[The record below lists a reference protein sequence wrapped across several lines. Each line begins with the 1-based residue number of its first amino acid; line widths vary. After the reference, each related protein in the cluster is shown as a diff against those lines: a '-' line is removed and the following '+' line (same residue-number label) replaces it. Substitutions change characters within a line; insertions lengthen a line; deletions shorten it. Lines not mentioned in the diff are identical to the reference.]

1 MNKLNRVLLML
12 IAMAAI
18 MLLAVGIDKGLQRH
32 ERKMWEIE
40 RESVYE
46 EARADIASMQANIQ
60 TLSEDPEAL
69 ISYIEENELNYTEKK
84 ENVEDISP
92 VPGTVDEEASL
103 EELDG
108 TETDGSV
115 SDNESYESD
124 SEGMASGDDQMESL
138 TSGNTVSSNSYSDS
152 LVSGN
157 SLSDN
162 LVSGNS
168 VSGNL
173 VSGNILPGGLVS
185 GNLILNG
192 EEKEIC
198 ASYENTMKINRQDKK
213 IIADSKVDFSA
224 CKITCLGDSIT
235 AASNLDTIEDYQ
247 AMSYP
252 SQLGKILGAE
262 EVVNLGIGG
271 SSIGRYWE
279 NAFVDRYQEIPED
292 TDVILVMGGTNDGFC
307 ASEKELGSLDAREKD
322 TFVGDL
328 DELLFGL
335 QKEYPDAQIVLIT
348 PLPNVLHD
356 LLRKSRDY
364 LLPQS
369 AFVKVMKQLGEEHEI
384 PVIDLYNANFLDT
397 HDAAVIHALMPDG
410 VHGNET
416 GYRML
421 AQHIAAQLILIEE
434 EKGVET
440 VGE

>member
-1 MNKLNRVLLML
+1 MNKLNRVMLML

-40 RESVYE
+40 REAVYE

-84 ENVEDISP
+84 EVF
-92 VPGTVDEEASL
+92 L
-103 EELDG
+103 EEPDR
-108 TETDGSV
+108 TEGDGSV
-115 SDNESYESD
+115 SDNEAYKGEA
-124 SEGMASGDDQMESL
+124 E
-138 TSGNTVSSNSYSDS
+138 N

-157 SLSDN
+157 SVPGN
-162 LVSGNS
+162 LVYGNFVSGNS
-168 VSGNL
+168 VSGNSESENSI
-173 VSGNILPGGLVS
+173 SGNSISGNLEWGSFLPGGLVS
-185 GNLILNG
+185 GNLLFPG
-192 EEKEIC
+192 EEREIC

-213 IIADSKVDFSA
+213 IIADSEVDFSD

-235 AASNLDTIEDYQ
+235 AASNLDTIENYQ
-247 AMSYP
+247 SMSYP
-252 SQLGKILGAE
+252 SQLGEILGAE

-307 ASEKELGSLDAREKD
+307 ASEKELGSLEKREKD
-322 TFVGDL
+322 TFTGDL

-335 QKEYPDAQIVLIT
+335 QKDYPDAQIVLIT

-369 AFVKVMKQLGEEHEI
+369 AFVRVMKQLGEEHGI
-384 PVIDLYNANFLDT
+384 PVIDLYNSNFLDT

-434 EKGVET
+434 EEGVEA

>member
-1 MNKLNRVLLML
+1 MNKLNRVMLML

-40 RESVYE
+40 REAVYE

-84 ENVEDISP
+84 EVF
-92 VPGTVDEEASL
+92 L
-103 EELDG
+103 EEPDRAEG
-108 TETDGSV
+108 NGSV
-115 SDNESYESD
+115 SDNEAYKGEA
-124 SEGMASGDDQMESL
+124 E
-138 TSGNTVSSNSYSDS
+138 N

-157 SLSDN
+157 SVPGN
-162 LVSGNS
+162 LVYGNFVSGNS
-168 VSGNL
+168 VSGNSESENSI
-173 VSGNILPGGLVS
+173 SGNSISGNLEWGSFLPGGLVS
-185 GNLILNG
+185 GNLLFPG
-192 EEKEIC
+192 EEREIC

-213 IIADSKVDFSA
+213 IIADSEVDFSD

-235 AASNLDTIEDYQ
+235 AASNLDTIENYQ
-247 AMSYP
+247 SMSYP
-252 SQLGKILGAE
+252 SQLGEILGAE

-307 ASEKELGSLDAREKD
+307 ASEKELGNLEKREKD
-322 TFVGDL
+322 TFTGDL

-335 QKEYPDAQIVLIT
+335 QKDYPDAQIVLIT

-369 AFVKVMKQLGEEHEI
+369 AFVRVMKQLGEEHGI
-384 PVIDLYNANFLDT
+384 PVIDLYNSNFLDT

-434 EKGVET
+434 EEGVEA

>member
-1 MNKLNRVLLML
+1 MLML

-40 RESVYE
+40 REAVYE

-84 ENVEDISP
+84 EVF
-92 VPGTVDEEASL
+92 L
-103 EELDG
+103 EEPDRAEG
-108 TETDGSV
+108 DGSV
-115 SDNESYESD
+115 SDNEAYKGEA
-124 SEGMASGDDQMESL
+124 E
-138 TSGNTVSSNSYSDS
+138 N

-157 SLSDN
+157 SVPGN
-162 LVSGNS
+162 LVYGNFVSGNS
-168 VSGNL
+168 VSGNSESENSI
-173 VSGNILPGGLVS
+173 SGNSISGNLEWGSFLPGGLVS
-185 GNLILNG
+185 GNLLFPG
-192 EEKEIC
+192 EEREIC

-213 IIADSKVDFSA
+213 ITADSEVDFSD

-235 AASNLDTIEDYQ
+235 AASNLDTIENYQ
-247 AMSYP
+247 SMSYP
-252 SQLGKILGAE
+252 SQLGEILGAE

-307 ASEKELGSLDAREKD
+307 ASEKELGSLEKREKD
-322 TFVGDL
+322 TFTGDL

-335 QKEYPDAQIVLIT
+335 QKDYPDAQIVLIT

-369 AFVKVMKQLGEEHEI
+369 AFVRVMKQLGEEHGI
-384 PVIDLYNANFLDT
+384 PVIDLYNSNFLDT

-434 EKGVET
+434 EEGVEA

>member
-1 MNKLNRVLLML
+1 MLML

-40 RESVYE
+40 REAVYE

-84 ENVEDISP
+84 EVF
-92 VPGTVDEEASL
+92 L
-103 EELDG
+103 EEPDRAEG
-108 TETDGSV
+108 DGSV
-115 SDNESYESD
+115 SDNEAYKGEA
-124 SEGMASGDDQMESL
+124 E
-138 TSGNTVSSNSYSDS
+138 
-152 LVSGN
+152 
-157 SLSDN
+157 N

-168 VSGNL
+168 VPGNL
-173 VSGNILPGGLVS
+173 VSGNLVSENSESENSISGNSISGNSISGNLEWGSFLPGGLVS
-185 GNLILNG
+185 GNLLFPG
-192 EEKEIC
+192 EEREIC

-213 IIADSKVDFSA
+213 IIADSEVDFSD

-235 AASNLDTIEDYQ
+235 AASNLDTIENYQ
-247 AMSYP
+247 SMSYP
-252 SQLGKILGAE
+252 SQLGEILGAE

-307 ASEKELGSLDAREKD
+307 ASEKELGSLEKREKD
-322 TFVGDL
+322 TFTGDL

-335 QKEYPDAQIVLIT
+335 QKDYPDAQIVLIT

-369 AFVKVMKQLGEEHEI
+369 AFVRVMKQLGEEHGI
-384 PVIDLYNANFLDT
+384 PVIDLYNSNFLDT

-434 EKGVET
+434 EEGVEA

>member
-1 MNKLNRVLLML
+1 MLML

-32 ERKMWEIE
+32 ERKMWEIK
-40 RESVYE
+40 REAVYE

-84 ENVEDISP
+84 EVF
-92 VPGTVDEEASL
+92 L
-103 EELDG
+103 EEPDRAEG
-108 TETDGSV
+108 DGSV
-115 SDNESYESD
+115 SDNEAYKGEA
-124 SEGMASGDDQMESL
+124 E
-138 TSGNTVSSNSYSDS
+138 
-152 LVSGN
+152 
-157 SLSDN
+157 N

-168 VSGNL
+168 VPGNLVYGNSISGNL
-173 VSGNILPGGLVS
+173 EWGSFLPDGLVS
-185 GNLILNG
+185 GNLLFPG
-192 EEKEIC
+192 EEREIC

-213 IIADSKVDFSA
+213 IIADSEVDFSD

-235 AASNLDTIEDYQ
+235 AASNLDTIENYQ
-247 AMSYP
+247 SMSYP
-252 SQLGKILGAE
+252 SQLGEILGAE

-307 ASEKELGSLDAREKD
+307 ASEKELGSLEKREKD
-322 TFVGDL
+322 TFTGDL

-335 QKEYPDAQIVLIT
+335 QKDYPDAQIVLIT

-369 AFVKVMKQLGEEHEI
+369 AFVRVMKQLGEEHGI
-384 PVIDLYNANFLDT
+384 PVIDLYNSNFLDT

-434 EKGVET
+434 EEGVEA

>member
-1 MNKLNRVLLML
+1 MNKLNRVMLML

-40 RESVYE
+40 REAVYE

-84 ENVEDISP
+84 EVF
-92 VPGTVDEEASL
+92 L
-103 EELDG
+103 EEPDRAEG
-108 TETDGSV
+108 DGSV
-115 SDNESYESD
+115 SDNEAYKGEA
-124 SEGMASGDDQMESL
+124 E
-138 TSGNTVSSNSYSDS
+138 N

-157 SLSDN
+157 SVPGN
-162 LVSGNS
+162 LVYGNFVSGNS
-168 VSGNL
+168 VSGNSESENSI
-173 VSGNILPGGLVS
+173 SGNSISGNLEWGSFLPGGLVS
-185 GNLILNG
+185 GNLLFPG
-192 EEKEIC
+192 EEREIC

-213 IIADSKVDFSA
+213 IIADSEVDFSD

-235 AASNLDTIEDYQ
+235 AASNLDTIENYQ
-247 AMSYP
+247 SMSYP
-252 SQLGKILGAE
+252 SQLGEILGVE

-307 ASEKELGSLDAREKD
+307 ASEKELGSLEKREKD
-322 TFVGDL
+322 TFTGDL

-335 QKEYPDAQIVLIT
+335 QKDYPDARIVLIT

-369 AFVKVMKQLGEEHEI
+369 AFVRVMKQLGEEHGI
-384 PVIDLYNANFLDT
+384 PVIDLYNSNFLDT

-434 EKGVET
+434 EEGVEA

>member
-1 MNKLNRVLLML
+1 MNKLNRVMLML

-32 ERKMWEIE
+32 ERKMWEIK
-40 RESVYE
+40 REAVYE

-60 TLSEDPEAL
+60 TLSENPEAL

-84 ENVEDISP
+84 EVFQ
-92 VPGTVDEEASL
+92 EEPDR
-103 EELDG
+103 EES
-108 TETDGSV
+108 DGSV
-115 SDNESYESD
+115 SDNEAYKE
-124 SEGMASGDDQMESL
+124 EAE
-138 TSGNTVSSNSYSDS
+138 NP
-152 LVSGN
+152 VSGN
-157 SLSDN
+157 SVPGN
-162 LVSGNS
+162 LVYGNFVSGNS
-168 VSGNL
+168 VSGNSESENSI
-173 VSGNILPGGLVS
+173 SGNSISGNLEWGSFLPGGLVS
-185 GNLILNG
+185 GNLLFPG
-192 EEKEIC
+192 EEREIC

-213 IIADSKVDFSA
+213 IIADSEVDFSD

-235 AASNLDTIEDYQ
+235 AASNLDTIENYQ
-247 AMSYP
+247 SMSYP
-252 SQLGKILGAE
+252 SQLGEILGAE

-307 ASEKELGSLDAREKD
+307 ASEKELGSLEKREKD
-322 TFVGDL
+322 TFTGDL

-335 QKEYPDAQIVLIT
+335 QKDYPDAQIVLIT

-369 AFVKVMKQLGEEHEI
+369 AFVRVMKQLGEEHGI
-384 PVIDLYNANFLDT
+384 PVIDLYNSNFLDT

-434 EKGVET
+434 EEGVEA

>member
-1 MNKLNRVLLML
+1 MNKLNRVMLML

-40 RESVYE
+40 REAVYE

-84 ENVEDISP
+84 EVF
-92 VPGTVDEEASL
+92 L
-103 EELDG
+103 EEPDRAEG
-108 TETDGSV
+108 DGSV
-115 SDNESYESD
+115 SDNEAYKGEA
-124 SEGMASGDDQMESL
+124 E
-138 TSGNTVSSNSYSDS
+138 
-152 LVSGN
+152 
-157 SLSDN
+157 N

-168 VSGNL
+168 VPGKL
-173 VSGNILPGGLVS
+173 VSGNFESENSISGNSISGSLEWGSFLPGGLVS
-185 GNLILNG
+185 GNLLFPG
-192 EEKEIC
+192 EEREIC

-213 IIADSKVDFSA
+213 IIADSEVDFSD

-235 AASNLDTIEDYQ
+235 AASNLDTIENYQ
-247 AMSYP
+247 SMSYP
-252 SQLGKILGAE
+252 SQLGEILDAE

-307 ASEKELGSLDAREKD
+307 ASEKELGSLEKREKD
-322 TFVGDL
+322 TFTGDL

-335 QKEYPDAQIVLIT
+335 QKDYPDAQIVLIT

-369 AFVKVMKQLGEEHEI
+369 AFVRVMKQLGEEHGI
-384 PVIDLYNANFLDT
+384 PVIDLYNSNFLDT

-434 EKGVET
+434 EEGVEA

>member
-1 MNKLNRVLLML
+1 MNKLNRVMLML

-40 RESVYE
+40 REAVYE

-84 ENVEDISP
+84 EVF
-92 VPGTVDEEASL
+92 L
-103 EELDG
+103 EEPDRAEG
-108 TETDGSV
+108 DGSV
-115 SDNESYESD
+115 SDNEAYKGEAENLISGNSVPGKLVSGNSISGNYESEN
-124 SEGMASGDDQMESL
+124 SI
-138 TSGNTVSSNSYSDS
+138 SGNSISGNSISGSLEWGSFLPGS

-157 SLSDN
+157 L
-162 LVSGNS
+162 LF
-168 VSGNL
+168 
-173 VSGNILPGGLVS
+173 P
-185 GNLILNG
+185 G
-192 EEKEIC
+192 EEREIC

-213 IIADSKVDFSA
+213 IIADSEVDFSD

-235 AASNLDTIEDYQ
+235 AASNLDTIENYQ
-247 AMSYP
+247 SMSYP
-252 SQLGKILGAE
+252 SQLGEILDAE

-307 ASEKELGSLDAREKD
+307 ASEKELGSLEKREKD
-322 TFVGDL
+322 TFTGDL

-335 QKEYPDAQIVLIT
+335 QKDYPDAQIVLIT

-369 AFVKVMKQLGEEHEI
+369 AFVRVMKQLGEEHGI
-384 PVIDLYNANFLDT
+384 PVIDLYNSNFLDT

-434 EKGVET
+434 EEGVEA

>member
-1 MNKLNRVLLML
+1 MLML

-40 RESVYE
+40 REAVYE

-84 ENVEDISP
+84 EVF
-92 VPGTVDEEASL
+92 L
-103 EELDG
+103 EEPDRAEG
-108 TETDGSV
+108 DGSV
-115 SDNESYESD
+115 SDNEAYKGEA
-124 SEGMASGDDQMESL
+124 E
-138 TSGNTVSSNSYSDS
+138 N

-157 SLSDN
+157 SVPGN
-162 LVSGNS
+162 LVYGNFVSGNS
-168 VSGNL
+168 VSGNSESENSI
-173 VSGNILPGGLVS
+173 SGNSISGNLEWGSFLPGGLVS
-185 GNLILNG
+185 GNLLFP
-192 EEKEIC
+192 EEEREIC

-213 IIADSKVDFSA
+213 IIADSEVDFSD

-235 AASNLDTIEDYQ
+235 AASNLDTIENYQ
-247 AMSYP
+247 SMSYP
-252 SQLGKILGAE
+252 SQLGEILGAE

-307 ASEKELGSLDAREKD
+307 ASEKELGSLEKREKD
-322 TFVGDL
+322 TFTGDL

-335 QKEYPDAQIVLIT
+335 QKDYPDAQIVLIT

-369 AFVKVMKQLGEEHEI
+369 AFVRVMKQLGEEHGI
-384 PVIDLYNANFLDT
+384 PVIDLYNSNFLDT

-434 EKGVET
+434 EEGVEA

>member
-1 MNKLNRVLLML
+1 MNKLNRVILML

-40 RESVYE
+40 REAVYE

-84 ENVEDISP
+84 EVFQ
-92 VPGTVDEEASL
+92 EEPDRA
-103 EELDG
+103 EG
-108 TETDGSV
+108 DGSV
-115 SDNESYESD
+115 SDNEAYKGEA
-124 SEGMASGDDQMESL
+124 E
-138 TSGNTVSSNSYSDS
+138 N

-157 SLSDN
+157 SVPGN
-162 LVSGNS
+162 LVSGNFVSGNS
-168 VSGNL
+168 VSGNSESENSI
-173 VSGNILPGGLVS
+173 SGNSISGNLEWGSFLPGGLVS
-185 GNLILNG
+185 GNLLFPG
-192 EEKEIC
+192 EEREIC

-213 IIADSKVDFSA
+213 IIADSEVDFSD

-235 AASNLDTIEDYQ
+235 AASNLDTIENYQ
-247 AMSYP
+247 SMSYP
-252 SQLGKILGAE
+252 SQLGEILGAE

-307 ASEKELGSLDAREKD
+307 ASEKELGSLEKREKD
-322 TFVGDL
+322 TFTGDL

-335 QKEYPDAQIVLIT
+335 QKDYPDAQIVLIT

-369 AFVKVMKQLGEEHEI
+369 AFVRVMKQLGEEHGI
-384 PVIDLYNANFLDT
+384 PVIDLYNSNFLDT

-434 EKGVET
+434 EEGVEA

>member
-1 MNKLNRVLLML
+1 MNKLNRVMLML

-40 RESVYE
+40 REAVYE

-84 ENVEDISP
+84 EVF
-92 VPGTVDEEASL
+92 L
-103 EELDG
+103 EEPDRAEG
-108 TETDGSV
+108 DGSV
-115 SDNESYESD
+115 SDNEAYKGEA
-124 SEGMASGDDQMESL
+124 E
-138 TSGNTVSSNSYSDS
+138 N

-157 SLSDN
+157 SVPGN
-162 LVSGNS
+162 LVYGNFVSGNS
-168 VSGNL
+168 VSGNSESENSI
-173 VSGNILPGGLVS
+173 SGNSISGNLEWGSFLPGGLVS
-185 GNLILNG
+185 GNLLFPG
-192 EEKEIC
+192 EEREIC

-213 IIADSKVDFSA
+213 IIADSEVDFSD

-235 AASNLDTIEDYQ
+235 AASNLDTIENYQ
-247 AMSYP
+247 SMSYP
-252 SQLGKILGAE
+252 SQLGEILGAE

-307 ASEKELGSLDAREKD
+307 ASEKELGSLEKREKD
-322 TFVGDL
+322 TFTGDL

-335 QKEYPDAQIVLIT
+335 QKDYPDAQIVLIT

-369 AFVKVMKQLGEEHEI
+369 AFVRVMKQLGEEHGI
-384 PVIDLYNANFLDT
+384 PVIDLYNSNFLDT

-434 EKGVET
+434 EKGVEA

>member
-1 MNKLNRVLLML
+1 MNKLNRVMLML

-40 RESVYE
+40 REAVYE

-84 ENVEDISP
+84 EVF
-92 VPGTVDEEASL
+92 L
-103 EELDG
+103 EEPDRAEG
-108 TETDGSV
+108 DGSV
-115 SDNESYESD
+115 SDNGAYKGEAE
-124 SEGMASGDDQMESL
+124 
-138 TSGNTVSSNSYSDS
+138 N

-157 SLSDN
+157 SVPGN
-162 LVSGNS
+162 LVYGNFVSGNS
-168 VSGNL
+168 VSGNSESENSI
-173 VSGNILPGGLVS
+173 SGNSISGNLEWGSFLPGGLVS
-185 GNLILNG
+185 GNLLFP
-192 EEKEIC
+192 EEEREIC

-213 IIADSKVDFSA
+213 IIADSEVDFSD

-235 AASNLDTIEDYQ
+235 AASNLDTIENYQ
-247 AMSYP
+247 SMSYP
-252 SQLGKILGAE
+252 FQLGEILGAE

-307 ASEKELGSLDAREKD
+307 ASEKELGSLEKREKD
-322 TFVGDL
+322 TFTGDL

-335 QKEYPDAQIVLIT
+335 QKDYPDAQIVLIT

-369 AFVKVMKQLGEEHEI
+369 AFVRVMKQLGEEHGI
-384 PVIDLYNANFLDT
+384 PVIDLYNSNFLDT

-434 EKGVET
+434 EEGVEA

>member
-1 MNKLNRVLLML
+1 MNKLNRVMLML

-32 ERKMWEIE
+32 ERKMWEIK
-40 RESVYE
+40 REAVYE

-84 ENVEDISP
+84 EVF
-92 VPGTVDEEASL
+92 L
-103 EELDG
+103 EEPDRAEG
-108 TETDGSV
+108 DGSV
-115 SDNESYESD
+115 SDNEAYKGEA
-124 SEGMASGDDQMESL
+124 E
-138 TSGNTVSSNSYSDS
+138 N

-157 SLSDN
+157 SVPGN
-162 LVSGNS
+162 LVYGNFVSGNS
-168 VSGNL
+168 VSGNSESEDSI
-173 VSGNILPGGLVS
+173 SGNSISGNLEWGSFLPGGLVS
-185 GNLILNG
+185 GNLLFPG
-192 EEKEIC
+192 EEREIC

-213 IIADSKVDFSA
+213 IIADSEVDFSD

-235 AASNLDTIEDYQ
+235 AASNLDTIENYQ
-247 AMSYP
+247 SMSYP
-252 SQLGKILGAE
+252 SQLGEILGAE

-307 ASEKELGSLDAREKD
+307 ASEKELGSLEKREKD
-322 TFVGDL
+322 TFTGDL

-335 QKEYPDAQIVLIT
+335 QKDYPDAPIVLIT

-369 AFVKVMKQLGEEHEI
+369 AFVRVMKQLGEEHGI
-384 PVIDLYNANFLDT
+384 PVIDLYNSNFLDT

-434 EKGVET
+434 EEGVEA

>member
-1 MNKLNRVLLML
+1 MNKLNRVMLML

-40 RESVYE
+40 REAVYE

-84 ENVEDISP
+84 EVF
-92 VPGTVDEEASL
+92 L
-103 EELDG
+103 EEPDRAEG
-108 TETDGSV
+108 DGSV
-115 SDNESYESD
+115 SDNEAYKGEA
-124 SEGMASGDDQMESL
+124 E
-138 TSGNTVSSNSYSDS
+138 N

-157 SLSDN
+157 SVPGN
-162 LVSGNS
+162 LVYGNFVSGNS
-168 VSGNL
+168 VSGNSESENSI
-173 VSGNILPGGLVS
+173 SGNSISGNLEWGSFLPGSLVS
-185 GNLILNG
+185 GNLLFPG
-192 EEKEIC
+192 EEREIC
-198 ASYENTMKINRQDKK
+198 ASYENTMKINRQDRK
-213 IIADSKVDFSA
+213 IIADSEVDFSD

-235 AASNLDTIEDYQ
+235 AASNLDTIENYQ
-247 AMSYP
+247 SMSYP
-252 SQLGKILGAE
+252 SQLGEILGAE

-307 ASEKELGSLDAREKD
+307 ASEKELGSLEKREKD
-322 TFVGDL
+322 TFTGDL

-335 QKEYPDAQIVLIT
+335 QKDYPDAQIVLIT

-369 AFVKVMKQLGEEHEI
+369 AFVRVMKQLGEEHGI
-384 PVIDLYNANFLDT
+384 PVIDLYNSNFLDT

-434 EKGVET
+434 EEGVEA

>member
-1 MNKLNRVLLML
+1 MNKLNRVMLML

-32 ERKMWEIE
+32 ERKMWEIK
-40 RESVYE
+40 REAVYE

-84 ENVEDISP
+84 EVF
-92 VPGTVDEEASL
+92 L
-103 EELDG
+103 EEPDRAEG
-108 TETDGSV
+108 DGSV
-115 SDNESYESD
+115 SDNEAYKGEA
-124 SEGMASGDDQMESL
+124 E
-138 TSGNTVSSNSYSDS
+138 N

-157 SLSDN
+157 SVPGN
-162 LVSGNS
+162 LVYGNFVSGNS
-168 VSGNL
+168 VSGNSESENSI
-173 VSGNILPGGLVS
+173 SGNSISGNLEWGSFLPGGLVS
-185 GNLILNG
+185 GNLLFPG
-192 EEKEIC
+192 EEREIC

-213 IIADSKVDFSA
+213 IIADSEVDFSD

-235 AASNLDTIEDYQ
+235 AASNLDTIENYQ
-247 AMSYP
+247 SMSYP
-252 SQLGKILGAE
+252 SQLGEILGAE

-307 ASEKELGSLDAREKD
+307 ASEKELGSLEKREKD
-322 TFVGDL
+322 TFTGDL

-335 QKEYPDAQIVLIT
+335 QKDYPDAQVVLIT

-369 AFVKVMKQLGEEHEI
+369 AFVRVMKQLGEDHGI
-384 PVIDLYNANFLDT
+384 PVIDLYNSNFLDT

-434 EKGVET
+434 EEGVEA

>member
-1 MNKLNRVLLML
+1 MLML

-40 RESVYE
+40 REAVYE

-60 TLSEDPEAL
+60 TLSENPEAL

-84 ENVEDISP
+84 EVFQ
-92 VPGTVDEEASL
+92 EEPDR
-103 EELDG
+103 EES
-108 TETDGSV
+108 DGSV
-115 SDNESYESD
+115 SDNEAYKE
-124 SEGMASGDDQMESL
+124 EAE
-138 TSGNTVSSNSYSDS
+138 NP
-152 LVSGN
+152 VSGN
-157 SLSDN
+157 SVPGN
-162 LVSGNS
+162 LVYGNFVSGNS
-168 VSGNL
+168 VSGNSESENSI
-173 VSGNILPGGLVS
+173 SGNSISGNLEWGSFLPGGLVS
-185 GNLILNG
+185 GNLLFPG
-192 EEKEIC
+192 EEREIC

-213 IIADSKVDFSA
+213 IIADSEVDFSD

-235 AASNLDTIEDYQ
+235 AASNLDTIENYQ
-247 AMSYP
+247 SMSYP
-252 SQLGKILGAE
+252 SQLGEVLGAE

-307 ASEKELGSLDAREKD
+307 ASEKELGSLEKREKD
-322 TFVGDL
+322 TFTGDL

-335 QKEYPDAQIVLIT
+335 QKDYPDAQIVLIT

-369 AFVKVMKQLGEEHEI
+369 AFVRVMKQLGEEHGM
-384 PVIDLYNANFLDT
+384 PVIDLYNSNFLDT

-434 EKGVET
+434 EKGVEA

>member
-84 ENVEDISP
+84 ENVEDIST
-92 VPGTVDEEASL
+92 VPGTVDEEAIL

-138 TSGNTVSSNSYSDS
+138 TSGNTVSGNSYSDS

-173 VSGNILPGGLVS
+173 VSGNILPGGLIS

-335 QKEYPDAQIVLIT
+335 QKDYPDAQIVLIT

>member
-1 MNKLNRVLLML
+1 MNKLNRVMLML

-32 ERKMWEIE
+32 ERKMWEIK
-40 RESVYE
+40 REAVYE

-84 ENVEDISP
+84 EVF
-92 VPGTVDEEASL
+92 L
-103 EELDG
+103 EEPDRAEG
-108 TETDGSV
+108 DGSV
-115 SDNESYESD
+115 SDNEAYKGE
-124 SEGMASGDDQMESL
+124 A
-138 TSGNTVSSNSYSDS
+138 GN

-157 SLSDN
+157 SVPGN
-162 LVSGNS
+162 LVYGNFVSGNS
-168 VSGNL
+168 VSGNS
-173 VSGNILPGGLVS
+173 VSGNSESEDSISGNSISGNLEWGSFLPGGLVS
-185 GNLILNG
+185 GNLLFLG
-192 EEKEIC
+192 EEREIC

-213 IIADSKVDFSA
+213 IIADSEVDFSD

-235 AASNLDTIEDYQ
+235 AASNLDTIENYQ
-247 AMSYP
+247 SMSYP
-252 SQLGKILGAE
+252 SQLGEILGAE

-307 ASEKELGSLDAREKD
+307 ASEKELGSLEKREKD
-322 TFVGDL
+322 TFTGDL

-335 QKEYPDAQIVLIT
+335 QKDYPDAQIVLIT

-369 AFVKVMKQLGEEHEI
+369 AFVRVMKQLGEEHGI
-384 PVIDLYNANFLDT
+384 PVIDLYNSNFLDT

-434 EKGVET
+434 EKGVEA

>member
-1 MNKLNRVLLML
+1 MNKLNRVMLML

-40 RESVYE
+40 REAVYE

-84 ENVEDISP
+84 EVF
-92 VPGTVDEEASL
+92 L
-103 EELDG
+103 EEPDRAEG
-108 TETDGSV
+108 DGSV
-115 SDNESYESD
+115 SDNEAYKGEA
-124 SEGMASGDDQMESL
+124 E
-138 TSGNTVSSNSYSDS
+138 N

-157 SLSDN
+157 SVPGN
-162 LVSGNS
+162 LVYGNFVSGNS
-168 VSGNL
+168 VSGNSESENSI
-173 VSGNILPGGLVS
+173 SGNSISGNLEWGSFLSGGLVS
-185 GNLILNG
+185 GNLLFPG
-192 EEKEIC
+192 EEREIC

-213 IIADSKVDFSA
+213 IIADGEVDFSD

-235 AASNLDTIEDYQ
+235 AASNLDTIENYQ
-247 AMSYP
+247 SMSYP
-252 SQLGKILGAE
+252 SQLGEILGAE

-307 ASEKELGSLDAREKD
+307 ASEKELGSLEKREKD
-322 TFVGDL
+322 TFTGDL

-335 QKEYPDAQIVLIT
+335 QKDYPDAQIVLIT

-369 AFVKVMKQLGEEHEI
+369 AFVRVMKQLGEEHGI
-384 PVIDLYNANFLDT
+384 PVIDLYNSNFLDT

-434 EKGVET
+434 EEGVEA

>member
-1 MNKLNRVLLML
+1 MNKLNRVMLML

-40 RESVYE
+40 REAVYE

-84 ENVEDISP
+84 EVF
-92 VPGTVDEEASL
+92 L
-103 EELDG
+103 EEPDRAEG
-108 TETDGSV
+108 DGSV
-115 SDNESYESD
+115 SDNEAYKGEA
-124 SEGMASGDDQMESL
+124 E
-138 TSGNTVSSNSYSDS
+138 N

-157 SLSDN
+157 SVPGN
-162 LVSGNS
+162 LVYGNFVSGNS
-168 VSGNL
+168 VSGNSESENSI
-173 VSGNILPGGLVS
+173 SGNSISGNLEWGSFLPGGLVS
-185 GNLILNG
+185 GNLLFPG
-192 EEKEIC
+192 EEREIC

-213 IIADSKVDFSA
+213 IIADGEVDFSD

-235 AASNLDTIEDYQ
+235 AASNLDTIENYQ
-247 AMSYP
+247 SMSYP
-252 SQLGKILGAE
+252 SQLGEILGAE

-307 ASEKELGSLDAREKD
+307 ASEKELGSLEKREKD
-322 TFVGDL
+322 TFTGDL

-335 QKEYPDAQIVLIT
+335 QKDYPDAQIVLIT

-369 AFVKVMKQLGEEHEI
+369 AFVRVMKQLGEEHGI
-384 PVIDLYNANFLDT
+384 PVIDLYNSNFLDT

-416 GYRML
+416 GYCML

-434 EKGVET
+434 EEGVEA

>member
-1 MNKLNRVLLML
+1 MNKLNRVMLML

-32 ERKMWEIE
+32 ERKMWEIK
-40 RESVYE
+40 REAVYE

-84 ENVEDISP
+84 EVF
-92 VPGTVDEEASL
+92 L
-103 EELDG
+103 EEPDRAEG
-108 TETDGSV
+108 DGSV
-115 SDNESYESD
+115 SDNEAYKGEA
-124 SEGMASGDDQMESL
+124 ENL
-138 TSGNTVSSNSYSDS
+138 I
-152 LVSGN
+152 SGN
-157 SLSDN
+157 SVPGN
-162 LVSGNS
+162 LVYGNFVSGNS
-168 VSGNL
+168 VSGNSESENSI
-173 VSGNILPGGLVS
+173 SGNSISGNLEWGSFLPGGLVS
-185 GNLILNG
+185 GNLLFPG
-192 EEKEIC
+192 EEREIC

-213 IIADSKVDFSA
+213 IIADSEVDFSD

-235 AASNLDTIEDYQ
+235 AASNLDTIENYQ
-247 AMSYP
+247 SMSYP
-252 SQLGKILGAE
+252 SQLGEILGAE

-307 ASEKELGSLDAREKD
+307 ASEKELGSLEKREKD
-322 TFVGDL
+322 TFTGDL

-335 QKEYPDAQIVLIT
+335 QKDYPDAQIVLIT

-369 AFVKVMKQLGEEHEI
+369 AFVRVMKQLGEEHGI
-384 PVIDLYNANFLDT
+384 PVIDLYNSNFLDT

-434 EKGVET
+434 EEGVEA

>member
-1 MNKLNRVLLML
+1 MNKLNRVMLML

-40 RESVYE
+40 REAVYE

-84 ENVEDISP
+84 EVF
-92 VPGTVDEEASL
+92 L
-103 EELDG
+103 EEPDRAEG
-108 TETDGSV
+108 NGSV
-115 SDNESYESD
+115 SDNEAYKGEA
-124 SEGMASGDDQMESL
+124 E
-138 TSGNTVSSNSYSDS
+138 
-152 LVSGN
+152 
-157 SLSDN
+157 N

-168 VSGNL
+168 VPGNLVYGNFVSGNFVSGNSESENSISGNSISGNL
-173 VSGNILPGGLVS
+173 EWGSFLPGGLVS
-185 GNLILNG
+185 GNLLFPG
-192 EEKEIC
+192 EEREIC
-198 ASYENTMKINRQDKK
+198 ASYENTMKINRQDRK
-213 IIADSKVDFSA
+213 IIADGEVDFSD

-235 AASNLDTIEDYQ
+235 AASNLDTIENYQ
-247 AMSYP
+247 SMSYP
-252 SQLGKILGAE
+252 SKLGEILGAE

-307 ASEKELGSLDAREKD
+307 ASEKELGSLEKREKD
-322 TFVGDL
+322 TFTGDL

-335 QKEYPDAQIVLIT
+335 QKDYPDAQIVLIT

-369 AFVKVMKQLGEEHEI
+369 AFVRVMKQLGEEHGI
-384 PVIDLYNANFLDT
+384 PVIDLYNSNFLDT

-434 EKGVET
+434 EEGVEA

>member
-1 MNKLNRVLLML
+1 MLML

-18 MLLAVGIDKGLQRH
+18 MLLAVGIDKGLQWH

-40 RESVYE
+40 REAVYE

-84 ENVEDISP
+84 EVF
-92 VPGTVDEEASL
+92 L
-103 EELDG
+103 EEPDRAEG
-108 TETDGSV
+108 DGSV
-115 SDNESYESD
+115 SDNEAYKGEA
-124 SEGMASGDDQMESL
+124 E
-138 TSGNTVSSNSYSDS
+138 N

-157 SLSDN
+157 SVPGN
-162 LVSGNS
+162 LVYGNFVSGNS
-168 VSGNL
+168 VSGNSESENSI
-173 VSGNILPGGLVS
+173 SGNSISGNLEWGSFLPGGLVS
-185 GNLILNG
+185 GNLLFPG
-192 EEKEIC
+192 EEREIC

-213 IIADSKVDFSA
+213 IIADGEVDFSD

-235 AASNLDTIEDYQ
+235 AASNLDTIENYQ
-247 AMSYP
+247 SMSYP
-252 SQLGKILGAE
+252 SQLGEILGAE

-307 ASEKELGSLDAREKD
+307 ASEKELGSLEKREKD
-322 TFVGDL
+322 TFTGDL

-335 QKEYPDAQIVLIT
+335 QKDYPDAQIVLIT

-369 AFVKVMKQLGEEHEI
+369 AFVRVMKQLGEEHGI
-384 PVIDLYNANFLDT
+384 PVIDLYNSNFLDT

-434 EKGVET
+434 EEGVEA

>member
-1 MNKLNRVLLML
+1 MNKLNRVMLML

-40 RESVYE
+40 REAVYE

-84 ENVEDISP
+84 EVF
-92 VPGTVDEEASL
+92 L
-103 EELDG
+103 EEPDRAEG
-108 TETDGSV
+108 DGSV
-115 SDNESYESD
+115 SDNEAYKE
-124 SEGMASGDDQMESL
+124 EAE
-138 TSGNTVSSNSYSDS
+138 N

-157 SLSDN
+157 SVPGN
-162 LVSGNS
+162 LVYGNFVSGNS
-168 VSGNL
+168 VSGNF
-173 VSGNILPGGLVS
+173 VSENSISGNSISGNLEWGSFLPGGLVS
-185 GNLILNG
+185 GNLLFPG
-192 EEKEIC
+192 EEREIC

-213 IIADSKVDFSA
+213 IIADSEVDFSD

-235 AASNLDTIEDYQ
+235 AASNLDTIENYQ
-247 AMSYP
+247 SMSYP
-252 SQLGKILGAE
+252 SQLGEILGAE

-307 ASEKELGSLDAREKD
+307 ASEKELGSLEKREKD
-322 TFVGDL
+322 TFTGDL

-335 QKEYPDAQIVLIT
+335 QKDYPDAQIVLIT

-369 AFVKVMKQLGEEHEI
+369 AFVRVMKQLGEEHGI
-384 PVIDLYNANFLDT
+384 PVIDLYNSNFLDT

-434 EKGVET
+434 EEGVEA

>member
-1 MNKLNRVLLML
+1 MLML

-40 RESVYE
+40 REAVYE

-84 ENVEDISP
+84 EVF
-92 VPGTVDEEASL
+92 L
-103 EELDG
+103 EEPDRAEG
-108 TETDGSV
+108 DGSV
-115 SDNESYESD
+115 SDNEAYKGEA
-124 SEGMASGDDQMESL
+124 E
-138 TSGNTVSSNSYSDS
+138 N

-157 SLSDN
+157 SVPGN
-162 LVSGNS
+162 LVYGNFVSGNS
-168 VSGNL
+168 VSGNSESENSI
-173 VSGNILPGGLVS
+173 SGNSISGNLEWGSFLPGGLVS
-185 GNLILNG
+185 GNLLFPG
-192 EEKEIC
+192 EEREIC

-213 IIADSKVDFSA
+213 IIADSEVDFSD

-235 AASNLDTIEDYQ
+235 AASNLDTIENYQ
-247 AMSYP
+247 SMSYP
-252 SQLGKILGAE
+252 SQLGEILGAE

-307 ASEKELGSLDAREKD
+307 ASEKELGSLEKREKD
-322 TFVGDL
+322 TFTGDL

-335 QKEYPDAQIVLIT
+335 QKDYPDAQIVLIT

-369 AFVKVMKQLGEEHEI
+369 AFVRVMKQLGEENGI
-384 PVIDLYNANFLDT
+384 PVIDLYNSNFLDT

-434 EKGVET
+434 EEGVEA

>member
-1 MNKLNRVLLML
+1 MLML

-40 RESVYE
+40 REAVYE

-84 ENVEDISP
+84 EVF
-92 VPGTVDEEASL
+92 L
-103 EELDG
+103 EETDRAEG
-108 TETDGSV
+108 DGSV
-115 SDNESYESD
+115 SDNEAYKE
-124 SEGMASGDDQMESL
+124 EAE
-138 TSGNTVSSNSYSDS
+138 NP
-152 LVSGN
+152 VSGN
-157 SLSDN
+157 SVPGN

-168 VSGNL
+168 VSGNSESENSI
-173 VSGNILPGGLVS
+173 SGNSISGNSISGNLVWGNFLPGGLVS
-185 GNLILNG
+185 GNLLFPG
-192 EEKEIC
+192 EEREIC
-198 ASYENTMKINRQDKK
+198 ASYENTMKINRQDRK
-213 IIADSKVDFSA
+213 IIADSEVDFSD

-235 AASNLDTIEDYQ
+235 AASNLDTIENYQ
-247 AMSYP
+247 SMSYP
-252 SQLGKILGAE
+252 SQLGEILGAE

-279 NAFVDRYQEIPED
+279 NAFVDRYQKIPED

-307 ASEKELGSLDAREKD
+307 ASEKELGSLEKREKD
-322 TFVGDL
+322 TFTGDL

-335 QKEYPDAQIVLIT
+335 QKDYPDAQIVLIT

-369 AFVKVMKQLGEEHEI
+369 AFVRVMKQLGEEHGI
-384 PVIDLYNANFLDT
+384 PVIDLYNSNFLDT

-434 EKGVET
+434 EEGVEA

>member
-1 MNKLNRVLLML
+1 MNKLNRVMLML

-40 RESVYE
+40 REAVYE

-84 ENVEDISP
+84 EVF
-92 VPGTVDEEASL
+92 L
-103 EELDG
+103 EEPDRAEG
-108 TETDGSV
+108 DGSV
-115 SDNESYESD
+115 SDNEAYKE
-124 SEGMASGDDQMESL
+124 EAE
-138 TSGNTVSSNSYSDS
+138 N

-157 SLSDN
+157 SVPGN
-162 LVSGNS
+162 LVYGNFVSGNS
-168 VSGNL
+168 VSGNSESENSI
-173 VSGNILPGGLVS
+173 SGNSISGNLEWGSFLPGGLVS
-185 GNLILNG
+185 GNLLFSG
-192 EEKEIC
+192 EEREIC

-213 IIADSKVDFSA
+213 IIADSEVDFSD

-235 AASNLDTIEDYQ
+235 AASNLDTIENYQ
-247 AMSYP
+247 SMSYP
-252 SQLGKILGAE
+252 SQLEEILGAE

-292 TDVILVMGGTNDGFC
+292 TDVILVMEGTNDGFC
-307 ASEKELGSLDAREKD
+307 ASEKELGSLEKREKD
-322 TFVGDL
+322 TFTGDL
-328 DELLFGL
+328 DELLFGM
-335 QKEYPDAQIVLIT
+335 QKDYPDAQIVLIT

-369 AFVKVMKQLGEEHEI
+369 AFVRVMKQLGEEHGI
-384 PVIDLYNANFLDT
+384 PVIDLYNSNFLDT

-434 EKGVET
+434 EEGVEA

>member
-1 MNKLNRVLLML
+1 MNKLNRVMLML

-32 ERKMWEIE
+32 ERKMWEIK
-40 RESVYE
+40 REAVYE

-84 ENVEDISP
+84 EVF
-92 VPGTVDEEASL
+92 L
-103 EELDG
+103 EEPDRAEG
-108 TETDGSV
+108 DGSV
-115 SDNESYESD
+115 SDNEAYKGEA
-124 SEGMASGDDQMESL
+124 E
-138 TSGNTVSSNSYSDS
+138 N

-157 SLSDN
+157 SVPGN
-162 LVSGNS
+162 LVSGNFVSGNS
-168 VSGNL
+168 VSGNSESENSI
-173 VSGNILPGGLVS
+173 SGNSISGNLEWGSFLPGGLVS
-185 GNLILNG
+185 GNLLFPG
-192 EEKEIC
+192 EEREIC

-213 IIADSKVDFSA
+213 IIADSEVDFSD

-235 AASNLDTIEDYQ
+235 AASNLDTIENYQ
-247 AMSYP
+247 SMSYP
-252 SQLGKILGAE
+252 SQLGEILGAE

-307 ASEKELGSLDAREKD
+307 ASEKELGSLEKREKD
-322 TFVGDL
+322 TFTGDL

-335 QKEYPDAQIVLIT
+335 QKDYPDAQIVLIT

-369 AFVKVMKQLGEEHEI
+369 AFVRVMKQLGEEHGI
-384 PVIDLYNANFLDT
+384 PVIDLYNSNFLDT

-434 EKGVET
+434 EEGVEA

>member
-1 MNKLNRVLLML
+1 MNKLNRVMLML

-18 MLLAVGIDKGLQRH
+18 MLLAVGIDKGLQRY
-32 ERKMWEIE
+32 ERKMWEIK
-40 RESVYE
+40 REAVYE

-84 ENVEDISP
+84 EVF
-92 VPGTVDEEASL
+92 L
-103 EELDG
+103 EEPDRAEG
-108 TETDGSV
+108 DGSV
-115 SDNESYESD
+115 SDNEAYKGEA
-124 SEGMASGDDQMESL
+124 E
-138 TSGNTVSSNSYSDS
+138 N

-157 SLSDN
+157 SVPGN
-162 LVSGNS
+162 LVYGNFVSGNS
-168 VSGNL
+168 VSGNSESENSI
-173 VSGNILPGGLVS
+173 SGNSISGNLEWGSFLPGGLVS
-185 GNLILNG
+185 GNLLFPG
-192 EEKEIC
+192 EEREIC

-213 IIADSKVDFSA
+213 IIADSEVDFSD

-235 AASNLDTIEDYQ
+235 AASNLDTIENYQ
-247 AMSYP
+247 SMSYP
-252 SQLGKILGAE
+252 SRLGEILGAE

-307 ASEKELGSLDAREKD
+307 ASEKELGSLEKREKD
-322 TFVGDL
+322 TFTGDL

-335 QKEYPDAQIVLIT
+335 QKDYPDAQIVLIT

-369 AFVKVMKQLGEEHEI
+369 AFVRVMKQLGEEHGI
-384 PVIDLYNANFLDT
+384 PVIDLYNSNFLDT

-434 EKGVET
+434 EEGVEA

>member
-1 MNKLNRVLLML
+1 MNKLNRVMLML

-32 ERKMWEIE
+32 ERKMWEIK
-40 RESVYE
+40 REAVYE

-84 ENVEDISP
+84 EVF
-92 VPGTVDEEASL
+92 L
-103 EELDG
+103 EETDRAEG
-108 TETDGSV
+108 DGSV
-115 SDNESYESD
+115 SDNEAYKGEA
-124 SEGMASGDDQMESL
+124 E
-138 TSGNTVSSNSYSDS
+138 N

-157 SLSDN
+157 SVPGN
-162 LVSGNS
+162 LVYGNFVSGNS
-168 VSGNL
+168 VSGNSESENSI
-173 VSGNILPGGLVS
+173 SGNSISGNLEWGSFLPGGLVS
-185 GNLILNG
+185 GNLLFPG
-192 EEKEIC
+192 EEREIC

-213 IIADSKVDFSA
+213 IIADSEVDFSD

-235 AASNLDTIEDYQ
+235 AASNLDTIENYQ
-247 AMSYP
+247 SMSYP
-252 SQLGKILGAE
+252 SQLGEILGAE

-279 NAFVDRYQEIPED
+279 NAFVDRYQEISED
-292 TDVILVMGGTNDGFC
+292 TDVIFVMGGTNDGFC
-307 ASEKELGSLDAREKD
+307 ASEKELGSLEKREKD
-322 TFVGDL
+322 TFTGDL

-335 QKEYPDAQIVLIT
+335 QKDYPDAQIVLIT

-369 AFVKVMKQLGEEHEI
+369 AFVRVMKQLGEEHGI
-384 PVIDLYNANFLDT
+384 PVIDLYNSNFLDT

-434 EKGVET
+434 EKGVEA

>member
-1 MNKLNRVLLML
+1 MNKLNRVMLML

-40 RESVYE
+40 REAVYE

-84 ENVEDISP
+84 EVF
-92 VPGTVDEEASL
+92 L
-103 EELDG
+103 EEPDRAEG
-108 TETDGSV
+108 DGSV
-115 SDNESYESD
+115 SDNEAYKGEA
-124 SEGMASGDDQMESL
+124 E
-138 TSGNTVSSNSYSDS
+138 N

-157 SLSDN
+157 SVPGN
-162 LVSGNS
+162 LVYGNFVSGNS
-168 VSGNL
+168 VSGNSESENSI
-173 VSGNILPGGLVS
+173 SGNSISGNLEWGSFLPGGLVS
-185 GNLILNG
+185 GNLLFPG
-192 EEKEIC
+192 EEREIC

-213 IIADSKVDFSA
+213 IIADSEVDFSD

-235 AASNLDTIEDYQ
+235 AASNLDTIENYQ
-247 AMSYP
+247 SMSYP
-252 SQLGKILGAE
+252 SQLGEILGAE

-307 ASEKELGSLDAREKD
+307 ASEKELGSLEKREKD
-322 TFVGDL
+322 TFTGDL

-335 QKEYPDAQIVLIT
+335 QKDYPDAQVVLIT

-369 AFVKVMKQLGEEHEI
+369 AFVRVMKQLGEEHGI
-384 PVIDLYNANFLDT
+384 PVVDLYNSNFLDT

-434 EKGVET
+434 EKGVEA

>member
-1 MNKLNRVLLML
+1 MNKLNRVMLML

-40 RESVYE
+40 REAVYE

-84 ENVEDISP
+84 EVF
-92 VPGTVDEEASL
+92 L
-103 EELDG
+103 EEPDRAEG
-108 TETDGSV
+108 DGSV
-115 SDNESYESD
+115 SDNEAYKGEA
-124 SEGMASGDDQMESL
+124 E
-138 TSGNTVSSNSYSDS
+138 N

-157 SLSDN
+157 SVPGN
-162 LVSGNS
+162 LVYGNFVSGNS
-168 VSGNL
+168 VSGNSESENSI
-173 VSGNILPGGLVS
+173 SGNSISGNLEWGSFLPGGLVS
-185 GNLILNG
+185 GNLLFTG
-192 EEKEIC
+192 EEREIC

-213 IIADSKVDFSA
+213 IIADSEVDFSD

-235 AASNLDTIEDYQ
+235 AASNLDTIENYQ
-247 AMSYP
+247 SMSYP
-252 SQLGKILGAE
+252 SQLGEILGAE

-307 ASEKELGSLDAREKD
+307 ASEKELGSLEKREKD
-322 TFVGDL
+322 TFTGDL

-335 QKEYPDAQIVLIT
+335 QKDYPDAQIVLIT

-369 AFVKVMKQLGEEHEI
+369 AFVRVMKQLGEEHGI
-384 PVIDLYNANFLDT
+384 PVIDLYNSNFLDT

-421 AQHIAAQLILIEE
+421 AQHIAAQLILIDEE
-434 EKGVET
+434 EGVEA

>member
-1 MNKLNRVLLML
+1 MNKLNRVMLML

-32 ERKMWEIE
+32 ERKMWEIK
-40 RESVYE
+40 REAVYE

-84 ENVEDISP
+84 EVF
-92 VPGTVDEEASL
+92 L
-103 EELDG
+103 EEPDRAEG
-108 TETDGSV
+108 DGSV
-115 SDNESYESD
+115 SDNEAYKGEA
-124 SEGMASGDDQMESL
+124 E
-138 TSGNTVSSNSYSDS
+138 N

-157 SLSDN
+157 SVPGN
-162 LVSGNS
+162 LVYGNFVSGNS
-168 VSGNL
+168 VSGNSESENSI
-173 VSGNILPGGLVS
+173 SGNSISGNLEWGSFLPGGLVS
-185 GNLILNG
+185 GNLLFPG
-192 EEKEIC
+192 EEREIC

-213 IIADSKVDFSA
+213 IIADSEVDFSD

-235 AASNLDTIEDYQ
+235 AASNLDTIENYQ
-247 AMSYP
+247 SMSYP
-252 SQLGKILGAE
+252 SQLGEILGAE

-307 ASEKELGSLDAREKD
+307 ASEKELGSLEKREKD
-322 TFVGDL
+322 TFIGDL

-335 QKEYPDAQIVLIT
+335 QKDYPDAQIVLIT

-369 AFVKVMKQLGEEHEI
+369 AFVRVMKQLGEEHGV
-384 PVIDLYNANFLDT
+384 PVVDLYNSNFLDT

-434 EKGVET
+434 EEGVEA

>member
-1 MNKLNRVLLML
+1 MNKLNRVMLML

-40 RESVYE
+40 REAVYE

-84 ENVEDISP
+84 EVF
-92 VPGTVDEEASL
+92 L
-103 EELDG
+103 EEPDRAEG
-108 TETDGSV
+108 DGSV
-115 SDNESYESD
+115 SDNEAYKE
-124 SEGMASGDDQMESL
+124 EAE
-138 TSGNTVSSNSYSDS
+138 N

-157 SLSDN
+157 SVPGN
-162 LVSGNS
+162 LVYGNFVSGNS
-168 VSGNL
+168 VSGNSESENSI
-173 VSGNILPGGLVS
+173 SGNSISGNLEWGSFLPGGLVS
-185 GNLILNG
+185 GNLLFP
-192 EEKEIC
+192 EEEREIC

-213 IIADSKVDFSA
+213 IIADSEVDFSD

-235 AASNLDTIEDYQ
+235 AASNLDTIENYQ
-247 AMSYP
+247 SMSYP
-252 SQLGKILGAE
+252 SQLGEILGVE

-307 ASEKELGSLDAREKD
+307 ASEKELGSLEKREKD
-322 TFVGDL
+322 TFTGDL

-335 QKEYPDAQIVLIT
+335 QKDYPDAQIVLIT

-369 AFVKVMKQLGEEHEI
+369 AFVRVMKQLGEEHGI
-384 PVIDLYNANFLDT
+384 PVIDLYNSNFLDT

-434 EKGVET
+434 EEGVEA

>member
-1 MNKLNRVLLML
+1 MNKLNRVMLML

-40 RESVYE
+40 REAVYE

-84 ENVEDISP
+84 EVF
-92 VPGTVDEEASL
+92 L
-103 EELDG
+103 EEPDRAEG
-108 TETDGSV
+108 DGSV
-115 SDNESYESD
+115 SDNEAYKGEA
-124 SEGMASGDDQMESL
+124 E
-138 TSGNTVSSNSYSDS
+138 
-152 LVSGN
+152 
-157 SLSDN
+157 N

-168 VSGNL
+168 VPGNLVYGNSISGNL
-173 VSGNILPGGLVS
+173 EWGSFLPGGLVS
-185 GNLILNG
+185 GNLLFPG
-192 EEKEIC
+192 EEREIC

-213 IIADSKVDFSA
+213 IIADGEVDFSD

-235 AASNLDTIEDYQ
+235 AASNLDTIENYQ
-247 AMSYP
+247 SMSYP
-252 SQLGKILGAE
+252 SQLGEILGAE

-307 ASEKELGSLDAREKD
+307 ASEKELGSLEKREKD
-322 TFVGDL
+322 TFTGDL

-335 QKEYPDAQIVLIT
+335 QKDYPDAQIVLIT

-369 AFVKVMKQLGEEHEI
+369 AFVRVMKQLGEEHGI
-384 PVIDLYNANFLDT
+384 PVIDLYNSNFLDT

-434 EKGVET
+434 EEGVEA
-440 VGE
+440 VGK

>member
-1 MNKLNRVLLML
+1 MNKLNRVMLML

-40 RESVYE
+40 REAVYE

-84 ENVEDISP
+84 EVF
-92 VPGTVDEEASL
+92 L
-103 EELDG
+103 EEPDRAEG
-108 TETDGSV
+108 DGSV
-115 SDNESYESD
+115 SDNEAYKGEA
-124 SEGMASGDDQMESL
+124 E
-138 TSGNTVSSNSYSDS
+138 N

-157 SLSDN
+157 SVPGN
-162 LVSGNS
+162 LVYGNFVSGNS
-168 VSGNL
+168 VSGNSESENSI
-173 VSGNILPGGLVS
+173 SGNSISGNLEWGSFLPGGLVS
-185 GNLILNG
+185 GNLLFPG
-192 EEKEIC
+192 EEREIC

-213 IIADSKVDFSA
+213 IIADSEVDFSD

-235 AASNLDTIEDYQ
+235 AASNLDTIENYQ
-247 AMSYP
+247 SMSYP
-252 SQLGKILGAE
+252 SRLGEILDAE

-307 ASEKELGSLDAREKD
+307 ASEKELGSLEKREKD
-322 TFVGDL
+322 TFTGDL

-335 QKEYPDAQIVLIT
+335 QKDYPDAQIVLIT

-369 AFVKVMKQLGEEHEI
+369 AFVRVMKQLGEEHGI
-384 PVIDLYNANFLDT
+384 PVIDLYNSNFLDT

-434 EKGVET
+434 EEGVEA

>member
-1 MNKLNRVLLML
+1 MNKLNRVMLML

-40 RESVYE
+40 REAVYE

-84 ENVEDISP
+84 EVF
-92 VPGTVDEEASL
+92 L
-103 EELDG
+103 EEPDRAEG
-108 TETDGSV
+108 DGSV
-115 SDNESYESD
+115 SDNEAYKGEA
-124 SEGMASGDDQMESL
+124 E
-138 TSGNTVSSNSYSDS
+138 N

-157 SLSDN
+157 SVPGN
-162 LVSGNS
+162 LVYGNFVSGNS
-168 VSGNL
+168 VSGNSESENSI
-173 VSGNILPGGLVS
+173 SGNSISGNLEWGSFLPGGLVS
-185 GNLILNG
+185 GNLLFPG
-192 EEKEIC
+192 EEREIC
-198 ASYENTMKINRQDKK
+198 ASYENTMKINRQDRK
-213 IIADSKVDFSA
+213 IIADSEVDFSD

-235 AASNLDTIEDYQ
+235 AASNLDTIENYQ
-247 AMSYP
+247 SMSYP
-252 SQLGKILGAE
+252 SQLGEILGVE

-307 ASEKELGSLDAREKD
+307 ASEKELGSLEKREKD
-322 TFVGDL
+322 TFTGDL

-335 QKEYPDAQIVLIT
+335 QKDYPDARIVLIT

-369 AFVKVMKQLGEEHEI
+369 AFVRVMKQLGEEHGI
-384 PVIDLYNANFLDT
+384 PVIDLYNSNFLDT

-434 EKGVET
+434 EEG
-440 VGE
+440 

>member
-1 MNKLNRVLLML
+1 MNKLNRVMLML

-40 RESVYE
+40 REAVYE

-84 ENVEDISP
+84 EVF
-92 VPGTVDEEASL
+92 L
-103 EELDG
+103 EEPDRAEG
-108 TETDGSV
+108 DGSV
-115 SDNESYESD
+115 SDNEAYKGEA
-124 SEGMASGDDQMESL
+124 ENL
-138 TSGNTVSSNSYSDS
+138 ISGNSVPGK

-157 SLSDN
+157 LEWGSF
-162 LVSGNS
+162 
-168 VSGNL
+168 
-173 VSGNILPGGLVS
+173 LPGGLVS
-185 GNLILNG
+185 GNLLFPG
-192 EEKEIC
+192 EEREIC
-198 ASYENTMKINRQDKK
+198 ASYENTMKINRQDRK
-213 IIADSKVDFSA
+213 IIADSEVDFSD

-235 AASNLDTIEDYQ
+235 AASNLDTIENYQ
-247 AMSYP
+247 SMSYP
-252 SQLGKILGAE
+252 SQLGEILGAE

-307 ASEKELGSLDAREKD
+307 ASEKELGSLEKREKD
-322 TFVGDL
+322 TFTGDL

-335 QKEYPDAQIVLIT
+335 QKDYPDAQIVLIT

-369 AFVKVMKQLGEEHEI
+369 AFVRVMKQLGEEHGI
-384 PVIDLYNANFLDT
+384 PVIDLYNSNFLDT

-434 EKGVET
+434 EEGVEA

>member
-1 MNKLNRVLLML
+1 MNKLNRVMLML

-40 RESVYE
+40 REAVYE

-60 TLSEDPEAL
+60 TLSEDPDAL

-84 ENVEDISP
+84 EVF
-92 VPGTVDEEASL
+92 L
-103 EELDG
+103 EEPDRAEG
-108 TETDGSV
+108 DGSV
-115 SDNESYESD
+115 SDNEAYKGEA
-124 SEGMASGDDQMESL
+124 E
-138 TSGNTVSSNSYSDS
+138 N

-157 SLSDN
+157 SVPGN
-162 LVSGNS
+162 LVYGNFVSGNS
-168 VSGNL
+168 VSGNSESENSI
-173 VSGNILPGGLVS
+173 SGNSISGNLEWGSFLPGGLVS
-185 GNLILNG
+185 GNLLFPG
-192 EEKEIC
+192 EEREIC

-213 IIADSKVDFSA
+213 IIADSEVDFSD

-235 AASNLDTIEDYQ
+235 AASNLDTIENYQ
-247 AMSYP
+247 SMSYP
-252 SQLGKILGAE
+252 SQLGEILGAE

-307 ASEKELGSLDAREKD
+307 ASEKELGSLEKREKD
-322 TFVGDL
+322 TFTGDL

-335 QKEYPDAQIVLIT
+335 QKDYPDAQIILIT

-369 AFVKVMKQLGEEHEI
+369 AFVRVMKQLGEEHGI
-384 PVIDLYNANFLDT
+384 PVIDLYNSNFLDT

-434 EKGVET
+434 EEGVEA